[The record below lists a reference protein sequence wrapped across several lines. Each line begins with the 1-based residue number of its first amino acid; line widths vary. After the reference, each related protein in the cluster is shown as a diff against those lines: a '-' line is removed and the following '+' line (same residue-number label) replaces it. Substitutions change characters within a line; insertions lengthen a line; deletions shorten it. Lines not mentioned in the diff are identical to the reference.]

1 MSYTVDYG
9 ALNNIMNIYN
19 TVLAE
24 WSNGISTV
32 LAKKDVIAN
41 SKNISGNKADRMKE
55 YLNSAYSQVNASLGG
70 LLLKFKD
77 SFLVYID
84 DYYHYIDSDIS
95 THIEEKEISAVRA
108 DIQRKRSELQG
119 IGLSAENTVKG
130 VSDLVALPN
139 LDLSKPD
146 AEIGRILTY
155 LDEVDNDINSLESKH
170 SVTDFTEID
179 AMIDKVSAYLK
190 DLIGFGRE
198 YKFAF
203 DKGRFEMLKSVSDL
217 TIAAQK
223 MSNGMKNQMDAVARA
238 EDHLME
244 RVKQQQVEREHREKQ
259 AEWVKTGLSVAIGA
273 ISAAV
278 LVTAGPAGAIVV
290 QSVAST
296 VSATIGAAA
305 DEYVEHGMNVQDW
318 NTNQITIHGCV
329 GAVTGMVSGLVP
341 PGVGDCTKATISAVS
356 SAFAETANESY
367 SQLEMYGSIK
377 DVKAIGEK
385 AFSKGVSTFA
395 GYMVGD
401 AVEESIKTDE
411 FIRFYSQKGVS
422 GEKHVISRLEVEV
435 TGEIA
440 KGATTR
446 FSSTAVTESIGLAES
461 MAEGKSF
468 VEAYEEHDV
477 FSESI
482 QSAIAPREIAGDVLG
497 VAVKVT
503 AEEHGRDMDDKTS
516 WIRTSLTPENEALL
530 RQMES
535 NGEIEDVNGHANFKS
550 RVDSAVGY
558 PGSTLYG
565 DALGSD
571 EVYASLYNLE
581 NRTDDYYI
589 FGDSPDL
596 NGNESGWDDWD
607 SEEYDRLNNKLAE
620 MEDKG
625 ERSFKST
632 RSKAV
637 SDAWAAERR
646 LVMQGRGTR
655 GWSVSQQEE
664 LIRSGKVT
672 GFDGNHMLSAS
683 QNPSE
688 AGNADNI
695 QFLTYEEH
703 IYGAHGGKTAVPT
716 TGRFDPKTGETTTI
730 NKGQIP
736 HREKTA
742 FELTDK
748 YDYAQQ
754 DLAEWLGSDFG
765 YARGNK
771 SK

>member
-9 ALNNIMNIYN
+9 ALDNIMNIYN

-24 WSNGISTV
+24 WNNGISTV

-41 SKNISGNKADRMKE
+41 SRNISGNKADRMKE
-55 YLNSAYSQVNASLGG
+55 YLNSAYSQVNVSLGG

-95 THIEEKEISAVRA
+95 THIEEKEISTVRA

-130 VSDLVALPN
+130 ISDLVALPN

-146 AEIGRILTY
+146 AEIGRVLTY

-170 SVTDFTEID
+170 SVADFTEID

-190 DLIGFGRE
+190 ELIGFGRE

-203 DKGRFEMLKSVSDL
+203 DKGRFEMLKSVSNL
-217 TIAAQK
+217 TMATHEMI
-223 MSNGMKNQMDAVARA
+223 SGMKNQMDAVARA
-238 EDHLME
+238 EDNLME
-244 RVKQQQVEREHREKQ
+244 RIKQQQTERERREKQ
-259 AEWVKTGLSVAIGA
+259 TEWVKTGLSVAIGA
-273 ISAAV
+273 MSAAA
-278 LVTAGPAGAIVV
+278 LVIAGPAGAIVV
-290 QSVAST
+290 RTVASAA
-296 VSATIGAAA
+296 SATIGAAA
-305 DEYVEHGMNVQDW
+305 DEYVEHGINVQDW

-329 GAVTGMVSGLVP
+329 GAVTGMVSCLIP
-341 PGVGDCTKATISAVS
+341 PGVGTCTKATISAVS

-367 SQLEMYGSIK
+367 SQLEMYGGIK

-411 FIRFYSQKGVS
+411 FIGFYSQKAVS
-422 GEKHVISRLEVEV
+422 GEKHLISKLEIDV

-440 KGATTR
+440 KGATKR
-446 FSSTAVTESIGLAES
+446 FSSTAVTETIGLAES

-468 VEAYEEHDV
+468 AEAYEEHDV
-477 FSESI
+477 FSESV
-482 QSAIAPREIAGDVLG
+482 QSALAPSEIAGDALD
-497 VAVKVT
+497 ATVKVT
-503 AEEHGRDMDDKTS
+503 AEEYGRDIDDKTS
-516 WIRTSLTPENEALL
+516 WIRTSLTPENEAFLQ
-530 RQMES
+530 QMERD
-535 NGEIEDVNGHANFKS
+535 GEFEGVNANANLHNK
-550 RVDSAVGY
+550 VDSTVGY
-558 PGSTLYG
+558 SASILSD
-565 DALGSD
+565 DALESD
-571 EVYASLYNLE
+571 EVYASLYKLE

-596 NGNESGWDDWD
+596 NGNASGWHDWD
-607 SEEYDRLNNKLAE
+607 SEEYDRFNNKLAE
-620 MEDKG
+620 MENQR

-637 SDAWAAERR
+637 SDAWAAEKR

-655 GWSVSQQEE
+655 DWSVSQQEE
-664 LIRSGKVT
+664 LIRTGKVT

-688 AGNADNI
+688 AGNPDNI

-703 IYGAHGGKTAVPT
+703 IYGAHGGKTTVPT
-716 TGRFDPKTGETTTI
+716 TGRFDPTTGETTTI

-742 FELTDK
+742 FEITDK

-765 YARGNK
+765 YGRGNK